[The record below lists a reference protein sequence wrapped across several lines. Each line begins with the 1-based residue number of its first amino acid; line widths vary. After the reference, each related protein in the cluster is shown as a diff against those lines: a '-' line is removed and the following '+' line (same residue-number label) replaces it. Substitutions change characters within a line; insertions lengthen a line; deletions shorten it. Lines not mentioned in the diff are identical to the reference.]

1 MRNWMKFVVI
11 APLIVLV
18 VAVALALAITGY
30 SGSRP

>member
-11 APLIVLV
+11 ALLIVLV

>member
-11 APLIVLV
+11 AVLIVLV